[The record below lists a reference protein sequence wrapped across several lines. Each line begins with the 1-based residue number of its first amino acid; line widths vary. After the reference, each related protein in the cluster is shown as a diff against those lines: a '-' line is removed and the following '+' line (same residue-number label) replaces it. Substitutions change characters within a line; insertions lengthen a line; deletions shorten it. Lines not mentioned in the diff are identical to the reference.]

1 MKTKITVAGQ
11 DLEYLSTDQHGSWYN
26 FLNPE
31 ILTTILVRPD
41 GSLSETVVKTVD
53 TFRRERRRRLKE
65 LNTT

>member
-1 MKTKITVAGQ
+1 MKITIAGQ
-11 DLEYLSTDQHGSWYN
+11 DLEYLGTDQYGSWYN

-41 GSLSETVVKTVD
+41 GSLSDTVVKTVD

>member
-11 DLEYLSTDQHGSWYN
+11 ELEYLSTNQHGSWYN

-41 GSLSETVVKTVD
+41 GSLRDSVVKTVD

-65 LNTT
+65 LNT